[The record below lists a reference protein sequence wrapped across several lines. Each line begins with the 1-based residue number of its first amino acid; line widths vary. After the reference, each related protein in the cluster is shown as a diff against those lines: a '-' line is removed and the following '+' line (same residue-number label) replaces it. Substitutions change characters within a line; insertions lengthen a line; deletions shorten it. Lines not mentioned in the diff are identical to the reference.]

1 MIVYWLVRLK
11 NTGLDL
17 DVNVH
22 CNWCALSADSVAH
35 HMFGVN
41 KDRLCILCQIV
52 VHIHCGD
59 INMKLSSAIL

>member
-1 MIVYWLVRLK
+1 
-11 NTGLDL
+11 
-17 DVNVH
+17 VH

-41 KDRLCILCQIV
+41 KDRLCIICQIV